1 MATNKLLS
9 FMKLIGMTFI
19 MTIITLPANAQFLRT
34 SYFMEGTHYRQQL
47 NPALTPTKGFINLPV
62 IGAVNATVGSTSL
75 GYQDI
80 IDIIDDGGDFYT
92 KPDFMNRLKDNNTLN
107 VNFSTEILSAGWYK
121 GKNFWSFNIGLRTDI
136 GANLTKSMF
145 TFLNQME
152 TIEDNWRNSN
162 YDISGQQLNI
172 NAYTEIGLG
181 LSRQINSRLTVGARV
196 KALLG
201 IGNMELKLNRIAMS
215 ANLPTDQQINE
226 WSNDSYWSGSLGE
239 IETKAKD
246 LKAKFDNYHANLT
259 VGAELKSSFK
269 GLELKEEEGKDYVT
283 DFDFDSG
290 NLGIAGYGFG
300 IDLGA
305 SYKILDN
312 LTVSASI
319 LDLGFISWSKSS
331 TKIASANPDPINIK
345 GSTYADMINIT
356 DPQNS
361 VKGALNQLQNDTENY
376 MDLVTQ
382 GDVLNYDMLQLE
394 VGEAKESR
402 KSRLASTL
410 VLGAEYGFFNNKLAV
425 GVLSTT
431 RFVQPDALTELTL
444 SANYRPKS
452 WFNVALSYS
461 AIQSAGKSFGLGLK
475 LGPIFLGT
483 DYMFLG
489 KNSNSVNGFIG
500 VSIPLNKRKAAV
512 KRQLFYYSFSNSPIK
527 KLVSAFNNL
536 TFLILPHS
544 SASDRT

>member
-1 MATNKLLS
+1 MATNKLLWS
-9 FMKLIGMTFI
+9 SKLIGVFFI
-19 MTIITLPANAQFLRT
+19 MLVCTLSANAQFLRT

-47 NPALTPTKGFINLPV
+47 NPALTPTKGYFNLPV

-80 IDIIDDGGDFYT
+80 IDIIDDGDDFYT
-92 KPDFMNRLKDNNTLN
+92 KPDFMNRLKDNNKLN

-136 GANLTKSMF
+136 GANLTKNMF
-145 TFLNQME
+145 TFLNEME
-152 TIEDNWRNSN
+152 TVEENWRNSN

-201 IGNMELKLNRIAMS
+201 IGNMELKLNRVAMS
-215 ANLPTDQQINE
+215 ANLPSDQQINQ
-226 WSNDSYWSGSLGE
+226 WSSESYWNSMTPSQAAQAAQEL
-239 IETKAKD
+239 KD
-246 LKAKFDNYHANLT
+246 KFNNYHANLT
-259 VGAELKSSFK
+259 VGADLKSSFK
-269 GLELKEEEGKDYVT
+269 GLELQEEEGKDYVT

-290 NLGIAGYGFG
+290 KLGIAGYGFG

-312 LTVSASI
+312 LTVSASV

-331 TKIASANPDPINIK
+331 TKIASANPDPIDIK
-345 GSTYADMINIT
+345 GSTYANMV
-356 DPQNS
+356 DPNNPNT
-361 VKGALNQLQNDTENY
+361 VMNAVNQLQNDAQGY
-376 MDLVTQ
+376 MDRVTN
-382 GDVLNYDMLQLE
+382 GDVLDYDMLQLE
-394 VGEAKESR
+394 VSDAKESR
-402 KSRLASTL
+402 KSRLASIL

-431 RFVQPDALTELTL
+431 RFVQPDALTELTF

-475 LGPIFLGT
+475 LGPLFVGT

-489 KNSNSVNGFIG
+489 KNSNSVNGFVG
-500 VSIPLNKRKAAV
+500 VSIPLGGRKAS
-512 KRQLFYYSFSNSPIK
+512 KEG
-527 KLVSAFNNL
+527 
-536 TFLILPHS
+536 
-544 SASDRT
+544 

>member
-1 MATNKLLS
+1 K
-9 FMKLIGMTFI
+9 
-19 MTIITLPANAQFLRT
+19 II
-34 SYFMEGTHYRQQL
+34 
-47 NPALTPTKGFINLPV
+47 IN
-62 IGAVNATVGSTSL
+62 
-75 GYQDI
+75 
-80 IDIIDDGGDFYT
+80 
-92 KPDFMNRLKDNNTLN
+92 LN

-136 GANLTKSMF
+136 GANLTKNMF
-145 TFLNQME
+145 TFLNEME
-152 TIEDNWRNSN
+152 TVEENWRNSN

-201 IGNMELKLNRIAMS
+201 IGNMELKLNRVAMS
-215 ANLPTDQQINE
+215 ANLPSDQQINQ
-226 WSNDSYWSGSLGE
+226 WSSESYWNSMTPSQAAQAAQEL
-239 IETKAKD
+239 KD
-246 LKAKFDNYHANLT
+246 KFNNYHANLT

-269 GLELKEEEGKDYVT
+269 GLELQEEEGKDYVT

-290 NLGIAGYGFG
+290 KLGIAGYGFG

-312 LTVSASI
+312 LTVSASV

-331 TKIASANPDPINIK
+331 TKIASANPDPIDIK
-345 GSTYADMINIT
+345 GSTYANMV
-356 DPQNS
+356 DPNNPNT
-361 VKGALNQLQNDTENY
+361 VMNAVNQLQNDAQGY
-376 MDLVTQ
+376 MDRVTN
-382 GDVLNYDMLQLE
+382 GDVLDYDMLQLE
-394 VGEAKESR
+394 VSDAKESR

-431 RFVQPDALTELTL
+431 RFVQPDALTELTF

-475 LGPIFLGT
+475 LGPLFVGT

-489 KNSNSVNGFIG
+489 KNSNSVNGFVG
-500 VSIPLNKRKAAV
+500 VSIPLGGRKAS
-512 KRQLFYYSFSNSPIK
+512 KEG
-527 KLVSAFNNL
+527 
-536 TFLILPHS
+536 
-544 SASDRT
+544 

>member
-1 MATNKLLS
+1 MATNKLLWS
-9 FMKLIGMTFI
+9 SKLIGVFFI
-19 MTIITLPANAQFLRT
+19 MLVCTLSANAQFLRT

-47 NPALTPTKGFINLPV
+47 NPALTPTKGYFNLPV

-80 IDIIDDGGDFYT
+80 IDIIDDGDDFYT
-92 KPDFMNRLKDNNTLN
+92 KPDFMNRLKDNNKLN

-136 GANLTKSMF
+136 GANLTKNMF
-145 TFLNQME
+145 TFLNEME
-152 TIEDNWRNSN
+152 TVEENWRNSN

-201 IGNMELKLNRIAMS
+201 IGNMELKLNRVAMS
-215 ANLPTDQQINE
+215 ANLPSDQQINQ
-226 WSNDSYWSGSLGE
+226 WSSESYWNSMTPSQAAQAAQE
-239 IETKAKD
+239 
-246 LKAKFDNYHANLT
+246 FNNYHANLT

-269 GLELKEEEGKDYVT
+269 GLELQEEEGKDYVT

-290 NLGIAGYGFG
+290 KLGIAGYGFG

-312 LTVSASI
+312 LTVSASV

-331 TKIASANPDPINIK
+331 TKIASANPDPIDIK
-345 GSTYADMINIT
+345 GSTYANMV
-356 DPQNS
+356 DPNNPNT
-361 VKGALNQLQNDTENY
+361 VMNAVNQLQNDAQGY
-376 MDLVTQ
+376 MDRVTN
-382 GDVLNYDMLQLE
+382 GDVLDYDMLQLE
-394 VGEAKESR
+394 VSDAKESR
-402 KSRLASTL
+402 KSRLASIL

-431 RFVQPDALTELTL
+431 RFVQPDALTELTF

-475 LGPIFLGT
+475 LGPLFVGT

-489 KNSNSVNGFIG
+489 KNSNSVNGFVG
-500 VSIPLNKRKAAV
+500 VSIPLGGRKAS
-512 KRQLFYYSFSNSPIK
+512 KEG
-527 KLVSAFNNL
+527 
-536 TFLILPHS
+536 
-544 SASDRT
+544 

>member
-1 MATNKLLS
+1 MATNKLLWS
-9 FMKLIGMTFI
+9 SKLIGVFFI
-19 MTIITLPANAQFLRT
+19 MLVCTLSANAQFLRT

-47 NPALTPTKGFINLPV
+47 NPALTPTKGYFNLPV

-80 IDIIDDGGDFYT
+80 IDIIDDGDDFYT
-92 KPDFMNRLKDNNTLN
+92 KPDFMNRLKDNNKLN

-136 GANLTKSMF
+136 GANLTKNMF
-145 TFLNQME
+145 TFLNEME
-152 TIEDNWRNSN
+152 TVEENWRNSN

-201 IGNMELKLNRIAMS
+201 IGNMELKLNRVAMS
-215 ANLPTDQQINE
+215 ANLPSDQQINQ
-226 WSNDSYWSGSLGE
+226 WSSESYWNSMTPSQAAQAAQEL
-239 IETKAKD
+239 KD
-246 LKAKFDNYHANLT
+246 KFNNYHANLT

-269 GLELKEEEGKDYVT
+269 GLELQEEEGKDYGT

-290 NLGIAGYGFG
+290 KLGIAGYGFG

-312 LTVSASI
+312 LTVSASV

-331 TKIASANPDPINIK
+331 TKIASANPDPIDIK
-345 GSTYADMINIT
+345 GSTYANMV
-356 DPQNS
+356 DPNNPNT
-361 VKGALNQLQNDTENY
+361 VMNAVNQLQNDAQGY
-376 MDLVTQ
+376 MDRVTN
-382 GDVLNYDMLQLE
+382 GDVLDYDMLQLE
-394 VGEAKESR
+394 VSDAKESR

-431 RFVQPDALTELTL
+431 RFVQPDALTELTF

-461 AIQSAGKSFGLGLK
+461 AIQSASKSFGLGLK
-475 LGPIFLGT
+475 LGPLFVGT

-489 KNSNSVNGFIG
+489 KNSNSVNGFVG
-500 VSIPLNKRKAAV
+500 VSIPLGGRKAS
-512 KRQLFYYSFSNSPIK
+512 KEG
-527 KLVSAFNNL
+527 
-536 TFLILPHS
+536 
-544 SASDRT
+544 

>member
-1 MATNKLLS
+1 MATNKLLWS
-9 FMKLIGMTFI
+9 SKLIGVFFI
-19 MTIITLPANAQFLRT
+19 MLVCTLSANAQFLRT

-47 NPALTPTKGFINLPV
+47 NPALTPTKGYFNLPV

-80 IDIIDDGGDFYT
+80 IDIIDDGDDFYT
-92 KPDFMNRLKDNNTLN
+92 KPDFMNRLKDNNKLN

-136 GANLTKSMF
+136 GANLTKNMF
-145 TFLNQME
+145 TFLNEME
-152 TIEDNWRNSN
+152 TVEENWRNSN

-201 IGNMELKLNRIAMS
+201 IGNMELKLNRVAMS
-215 ANLPTDQQINE
+215 ANLPSDQQINQ
-226 WSNDSYWSGSLGE
+226 WSSESYWNSMTPSQAAQAAQEL
-239 IETKAKD
+239 KD
-246 LKAKFDNYHANLT
+246 KFNNYHANLT

-269 GLELKEEEGKDYVT
+269 GLELQEEEGKDYVT

-290 NLGIAGYGFG
+290 KLGIAGYGFG

-312 LTVSASI
+312 LTVSASV

-331 TKIASANPDPINIK
+331 TKIASANPDPIDIK
-345 GSTYADMINIT
+345 GSTYANMV
-356 DPQNS
+356 DPNNPNT
-361 VKGALNQLQNDTENY
+361 VMNAVNQLQNDAQGY
-376 MDLVTQ
+376 MDRVTN
-382 GDVLNYDMLQLE
+382 GDVLDYDMLQLE
-394 VGEAKESR
+394 VSDAKESR
-402 KSRLASTL
+402 KSRLASL

-431 RFVQPDALTELTL
+431 RFVQPDALTELTF

-475 LGPIFLGT
+475 LGPLFVGT

-489 KNSNSVNGFIG
+489 KNSNSVNGFVG
-500 VSIPLNKRKAAV
+500 VSIPLGGRKAS
-512 KRQLFYYSFSNSPIK
+512 KEG
-527 KLVSAFNNL
+527 
-536 TFLILPHS
+536 
-544 SASDRT
+544 

>member
-1 MATNKLLS
+1 MATNKLLWS
-9 FMKLIGMTFI
+9 SKLIGVFFI
-19 MTIITLPANAQFLRT
+19 MLVCTLSANAQFLRT

-47 NPALTPTKGFINLPV
+47 NPALTPTKGYFNLPV

-80 IDIIDDGGDFYT
+80 IDIIDDGDDFYT
-92 KPDFMNRLKDNNTLN
+92 KPDFMNRLKDNNKLN

-136 GANLTKSMF
+136 GANLTKNMF
-145 TFLNQME
+145 TFLNEME
-152 TIEDNWRNSN
+152 TVEENWRNSN

-201 IGNMELKLNRIAMS
+201 MVTMELKLNRVAMS
-215 ANLPTDQQINE
+215 ANLPSDQQINQ
-226 WSNDSYWSGSLGE
+226 WSSESYWNSMTPSQAAQAAQEL
-239 IETKAKD
+239 KD
-246 LKAKFDNYHANLT
+246 KFNNYHANLT

-269 GLELKEEEGKDYVT
+269 GLELQEEEGKDYVT

-290 NLGIAGYGFG
+290 KLGIAGYGFG

-312 LTVSASI
+312 LTVSASV

-331 TKIASANPDPINIK
+331 TKIASANPDPIDIK
-345 GSTYADMINIT
+345 GSTYANMV
-356 DPQNS
+356 DPNNPNT
-361 VKGALNQLQNDTENY
+361 VMNAVNQLQNDAQGY
-376 MDLVTQ
+376 MDRVTN
-382 GDVLNYDMLQLE
+382 GDVLDYDMLQLE
-394 VGEAKESR
+394 VSDAKESR

-431 RFVQPDALTELTL
+431 RFVQPDALTELTF

-475 LGPIFLGT
+475 LGPLFVGT

-489 KNSNSVNGFIG
+489 KNSNSVNGFVG
-500 VSIPLNKRKAAV
+500 VSIPLGGRKAS
-512 KRQLFYYSFSNSPIK
+512 KEG
-527 KLVSAFNNL
+527 
-536 TFLILPHS
+536 
-544 SASDRT
+544 

>member
-9 FMKLIGMTFI
+9 STKLIGVFFI
-19 MTIITLPANAQFLRT
+19 MLVCALPANAQFLRT

-47 NPALTPTKGFINLPV
+47 NPALTPTKGYFNLPV

-80 IDIIDDGGDFYT
+80 IDIIDDGDDFYT
-92 KPDFMNRLKDNNTLN
+92 KPDFMNRLKDNNKLN

-145 TFLNQME
+145 TFLNEME
-152 TIEDNWRNSN
+152 TVEENWRNSN

-201 IGNMELKLNRIAMS
+201 IGNMELKLNRVAMS
-215 ANLPTDQQINE
+215 ANLPSDQQINQ
-226 WSNDSYWSGSLGE
+226 WSSESYWNSMTPSQAAQAAQEL
-239 IETKAKD
+239 KD
-246 LKAKFDNYHANLT
+246 KFNNYHANLT

-269 GLELKEEEGKDYVT
+269 GLELQEEEGKDYVT

-290 NLGIAGYGFG
+290 KLGIAGYGFG

-312 LTVSASI
+312 LTVSASV

-331 TKIASANPDPINIK
+331 TKIASANPDPIDIK
-345 GSTYADMINIT
+345 GSTYANMV
-356 DPQNS
+356 DPNNPNT
-361 VKGALNQLQNDTENY
+361 VMNAVNQLQNDAQGY
-376 MDLVTQ
+376 MDRVTN
-382 GDVLNYDMLQLE
+382 GDVLDYDMLQLE
-394 VGEAKESR
+394 VSDAKESR

-431 RFVQPDALTELTL
+431 RFVQPDALTELTF

-475 LGPIFLGT
+475 LGPLFVGT

-489 KNSNSVNGFIG
+489 KNSNSVNGFVG
-500 VSIPLNKRKAAV
+500 VSIPLGGRKAS
-512 KRQLFYYSFSNSPIK
+512 KEG
-527 KLVSAFNNL
+527 
-536 TFLILPHS
+536 
-544 SASDRT
+544 

>member
-1 MATNKLLS
+1 MATNKLLWS
-9 FMKLIGMTFI
+9 SKLIGVFFI
-19 MTIITLPANAQFLRT
+19 MLVCTLSANAQFLRT
-34 SYFMEGTHYRQQL
+34 SYFLEGTHYRQQL
-47 NPALTPTKGFINLPV
+47 NPALTPTKGYFNLPV

-80 IDIIDDGGDFYT
+80 IDIIDDGDDFYT
-92 KPDFMNRLKDNNTLN
+92 KPDFMNRLKDNNKLN

-136 GANLTKSMF
+136 GANLTKNMF
-145 TFLNQME
+145 TFLNEME
-152 TIEDNWRNSN
+152 TVEENWRNSN

-201 IGNMELKLNRIAMS
+201 IGNMELKLNRVAMS
-215 ANLPTDQQINE
+215 ANLPSDQQINQ
-226 WSNDSYWSGSLGE
+226 WSSESYWNSMTPSQAAQAAQEL
-239 IETKAKD
+239 KD
-246 LKAKFDNYHANLT
+246 KFNNYHANLT

-269 GLELKEEEGKDYVT
+269 GLELQEEEGKDYVT

-290 NLGIAGYGFG
+290 KLGIAGYGFG

-312 LTVSASI
+312 LTVSASV

-331 TKIASANPDPINIK
+331 TKIASANPDPIDIK
-345 GSTYADMINIT
+345 GSTYANMV
-356 DPQNS
+356 DPNNPNT
-361 VKGALNQLQNDTENY
+361 VMNAVNQLQNDAQGY
-376 MDLVTQ
+376 MDRVTN
-382 GDVLNYDMLQLE
+382 GDVLDYDMLQLE
-394 VGEAKESR
+394 VSDAKESR
-402 KSRLASTL
+402 KSRLASIL

-431 RFVQPDALTELTL
+431 RFVQPDALTELTF

-475 LGPIFLGT
+475 LGPLFVGT

-489 KNSNSVNGFIG
+489 KNSNSVNGFVG
-500 VSIPLNKRKAAV
+500 VSIPLGGRKAS
-512 KRQLFYYSFSNSPIK
+512 KEG
-527 KLVSAFNNL
+527 
-536 TFLILPHS
+536 
-544 SASDRT
+544 

>member
-1 MATNKLLS
+1 MATNKLLWS
-9 FMKLIGMTFI
+9 SKLIGVFFI
-19 MTIITLPANAQFLRT
+19 MLVCTLSANAQFLRT

-47 NPALTPTKGFINLPV
+47 NPALTPTKGYFNLPV

-80 IDIIDDGGDFYT
+80 IDIIDDGDDFYT
-92 KPDFMNRLKDNNTLN
+92 KPDFMNRLKDNNKLN

-136 GANLTKSMF
+136 GANLTKNMF
-145 TFLNQME
+145 TFLNEME
-152 TIEDNWRNSN
+152 TVEENWRNSN

-201 IGNMELKLNRIAMS
+201 IGNMELKLNRVAMS
-215 ANLPTDQQINE
+215 ANLPSDQQINQ
-226 WSNDSYWSGSLGE
+226 WSSESYWNSMTPSQAAQAAQEL
-239 IETKAKD
+239 KD
-246 LKAKFDNYHANLT
+246 KFNNYHANLT
-259 VGAELKSSFK
+259 VGAELKSSFE
-269 GLELKEEEGKDYVT
+269 GLELQEEEGKDYVT

-290 NLGIAGYGFG
+290 KLGIAGYGFG

-312 LTVSASI
+312 LTVSASV

-331 TKIASANPDPINIK
+331 TKIASANPDPIDIK
-345 GSTYADMINIT
+345 GSTYANMV
-356 DPQNS
+356 DPNNPNT
-361 VKGALNQLQNDTENY
+361 VMNAVNQLQNDAQGY
-376 MDLVTQ
+376 MDRVTN
-382 GDVLNYDMLQLE
+382 GDVLDYDMLQLE
-394 VGEAKESR
+394 VSDAKESR

-431 RFVQPDALTELTL
+431 RFVQPDALTELTF

-475 LGPIFLGT
+475 LGPLFVGT

-489 KNSNSVNGFIG
+489 KNSNSVNGFVG
-500 VSIPLNKRKAAV
+500 VSIPLGGRKAS
-512 KRQLFYYSFSNSPIK
+512 KEG
-527 KLVSAFNNL
+527 
-536 TFLILPHS
+536 
-544 SASDRT
+544 

>member
-1 MATNKLLS
+1 MATNKLLWS
-9 FMKLIGMTFI
+9 SKLIGVFFI
-19 MTIITLPANAQFLRT
+19 MLVCTLSANAQFLRT

-47 NPALTPTKGFINLPV
+47 NPALTPTKGYFNLPV

-80 IDIIDDGGDFYT
+80 IDIIDDGDDFYT
-92 KPDFMNRLKDNNTLN
+92 KPDFMNRLKDNNKLN

-136 GANLTKSMF
+136 GANLTKNMF
-145 TFLNQME
+145 TFLNEME
-152 TIEDNWRNSN
+152 TVEENWRNSN

-201 IGNMELKLNRIAMS
+201 IGNMELKLNRVAMS
-215 ANLPTDQQINE
+215 ANLPSDQQINQ
-226 WSNDSYWSGSLGE
+226 WSSESYWNSMTPSQAAQAAQEL
-239 IETKAKD
+239 KD
-246 LKAKFDNYHANLT
+246 KFNNYHANLT

-269 GLELKEEEGKDYVT
+269 GLELQEEEGKDYVT

-290 NLGIAGYGFG
+290 KVGIAGYGFG

-312 LTVSASI
+312 LTVSASV

-331 TKIASANPDPINIK
+331 TKIASANPDPIDIK
-345 GSTYADMINIT
+345 GSTYANMV
-356 DPQNS
+356 DPNNPNT
-361 VKGALNQLQNDTENY
+361 VMNAVNQLQNDAQGY
-376 MDLVTQ
+376 MDRVTN
-382 GDVLNYDMLQLE
+382 GDVLDYDMLQLE
-394 VGEAKESR
+394 VGDAKESR

-431 RFVQPDALTELTL
+431 RFVQPDALTELTF

-475 LGPIFLGT
+475 LGPVFVGT

-489 KNSNSVNGFIG
+489 KNSNSVNGFVG
-500 VSIPLNKRKAAV
+500 VSIPLGGRKAN
-512 KRQLFYYSFSNSPIK
+512 KEG
-527 KLVSAFNNL
+527 
-536 TFLILPHS
+536 
-544 SASDRT
+544 

>member
-1 MATNKLLS
+1 MATNKLLWS
-9 FMKLIGMTFI
+9 SKLIGVFFI
-19 MTIITLPANAQFLRT
+19 MLVCTLSANAQFLRT

-47 NPALTPTKGFINLPV
+47 NPALTPTKGYFNLPV

-80 IDIIDDGGDFYT
+80 IDIIDDGDDFYT
-92 KPDFMNRLKDNNTLN
+92 KPDFMNRLKDNNKLN

-136 GANLTKSMF
+136 GANLTKNMF
-145 TFLNQME
+145 TFLNEME
-152 TIEDNWRNSN
+152 TVEENWRNSN

-201 IGNMELKLNRIAMS
+201 IGNMELKLNRVAMS
-215 ANLPTDQQINE
+215 ANLPSDQQINQ
-226 WSNDSYWSGSLGE
+226 WSSESYWNSMTPSQAAQAAQEL
-239 IETKAKD
+239 KD
-246 LKAKFDNYHANLT
+246 KFNNYHANLT

-269 GLELKEEEGKDYVT
+269 GLELQEEEGKDYVT

-290 NLGIAGYGFG
+290 KLGIAGYGFG

-312 LTVSASI
+312 LTVSASV

-331 TKIASANPDPINIK
+331 TKIASANPDPIDIK
-345 GSTYADMINIT
+345 GSTYANMV
-356 DPQNS
+356 DPNNPNT
-361 VKGALNQLQNDTENY
+361 VMNAVNQLQNDAQGY
-376 MDLVTQ
+376 MDRVTN
-382 GDVLNYDMLQLE
+382 GDVLDYDMLQLE
-394 VGEAKESR
+394 VSDAKESR

-431 RFVQPDALTELTL
+431 RFVQPDALTELTF

-475 LGPIFLGT
+475 LGPLFVGT

-489 KNSNSVNGFIG
+489 KNSNSVNGFVG
-500 VSIPLNKRKAAV
+500 VSIPLVGRKAS
-512 KRQLFYYSFSNSPIK
+512 KEG
-527 KLVSAFNNL
+527 
-536 TFLILPHS
+536 
-544 SASDRT
+544 

>member
-1 MATNKLLS
+1 MATNKLLWS
-9 FMKLIGMTFI
+9 SKLIGVFFI
-19 MTIITLPANAQFLRT
+19 MLVCTLSANAQFLRT

-47 NPALTPTKGFINLPV
+47 NPALTPTKGYFNLPV

-80 IDIIDDGGDFYT
+80 IDIIDDGDDFYT
-92 KPDFMNRLKDNNTLN
+92 KPDFMNRLKDNNKLN

-136 GANLTKSMF
+136 GANLTKNMF
-145 TFLNQME
+145 TFLNEME
-152 TIEDNWRNSN
+152 TVEENWRNSN

-201 IGNMELKLNRIAMS
+201 IGNMELKLNRVAMS
-215 ANLPTDQQINE
+215 ANLPSDQQINQ
-226 WSNDSYWSGSLGE
+226 WSSESYWNSMTPSQAAQAAQEL
-239 IETKAKD
+239 KD
-246 LKAKFDNYHANLT
+246 KFNNYHANLT

-269 GLELKEEEGKDYVT
+269 GLELQEEEGKDYVT

-290 NLGIAGYGFG
+290 KLGIAGYGFG

-312 LTVSASI
+312 LTVSASV

-331 TKIASANPDPINIK
+331 TKIASANPDPIDIK
-345 GSTYADMINIT
+345 GSTYANMV
-356 DPQNS
+356 DPNNPNT
-361 VKGALNQLQNDTENY
+361 VMNAVNQLQNDAQGY
-376 MDLVTQ
+376 MDRVTN
-382 GDVLNYDMLQLE
+382 GDVLDYDMLQLE
-394 VGEAKESR
+394 VSDAKESR

-431 RFVQPDALTELTL
+431 RFVQPDALTELTF

-475 LGPIFLGT
+475 LGPLFVGT

-489 KNSNSVNGFIG
+489 KNS
-500 VSIPLNKRKAAV
+500 
-512 KRQLFYYSFSNSPIK
+512 
-527 KLVSAFNNL
+527 
-536 TFLILPHS
+536 
-544 SASDRT
+544 

>member
-1 MATNKLLS
+1 MATNKLLWS
-9 FMKLIGMTFI
+9 SKLIGVFFI
-19 MTIITLPANAQFLRT
+19 MLVCTLSANAQFLRT

-47 NPALTPTKGFINLPV
+47 NPALTPTKGYFNLPV

-80 IDIIDDGGDFYT
+80 IDIIDDGDDFYT
-92 KPDFMNRLKDNNTLN
+92 KPDFMNRLKDNNKLN

-136 GANLTKSMF
+136 GANLTKNMF
-145 TFLNQME
+145 TFLNEME
-152 TIEDNWRNSN
+152 TVEENWRNSN

-196 KALLG
+196 KAILG
-201 IGNMELKLNRIAMS
+201 IGNMELKLNRVAMS
-215 ANLPTDQQINE
+215 ANLPSDQQINQ
-226 WSNDSYWSGSLGE
+226 WSSESYWNSMTPSQAAQAAQEL
-239 IETKAKD
+239 KD
-246 LKAKFDNYHANLT
+246 KFNNYHANLT

-269 GLELKEEEGKDYVT
+269 GLELQEEEGKDYVT

-290 NLGIAGYGFG
+290 KLGIAGYGFG

-312 LTVSASI
+312 LTVSASV

-331 TKIASANPDPINIK
+331 TKIASANPDPIDIK
-345 GSTYADMINIT
+345 GSTYANMV
-356 DPQNS
+356 DPNNPNT
-361 VKGALNQLQNDTENY
+361 VMNAVNQLQNDAQGY
-376 MDLVTQ
+376 MDRVTN
-382 GDVLNYDMLQLE
+382 GDVLDYDMLQLE
-394 VGEAKESR
+394 VSDAKESR
-402 KSRLASTL
+402 KSRLASIL

-431 RFVQPDALTELTL
+431 RFVQPDALTELTF

-475 LGPIFLGT
+475 LGPLFVGT

-489 KNSNSVNGFIG
+489 KNSNSVNGFVG
-500 VSIPLNKRKAAV
+500 VSIPLGGRKAS
-512 KRQLFYYSFSNSPIK
+512 KEG
-527 KLVSAFNNL
+527 
-536 TFLILPHS
+536 
-544 SASDRT
+544 

>member
-1 MATNKLLS
+1 MATNKLLWS
-9 FMKLIGMTFI
+9 SKLIGVFFI
-19 MTIITLPANAQFLRT
+19 MLVCTLSANAQFLRT

-47 NPALTPTKGFINLPV
+47 NPALTPAKGYFNLPV

-80 IDIIDDGGDFYT
+80 IDIIDDGDDFYT
-92 KPDFMNRLKDNNTLN
+92 KPDFMNRLKDNNKLN

-136 GANLTKSMF
+136 GANLTKNMF
-145 TFLNQME
+145 TFLNEME
-152 TIEDNWRNSN
+152 TVEENWRNSN

-201 IGNMELKLNRIAMS
+201 IGNMELKLNRVAMS
-215 ANLPTDQQINE
+215 ANLPSDQQINQ
-226 WSNDSYWSGSLGE
+226 WSSESYWNSMSPSQAAQAAQEL
-239 IETKAKD
+239 KD
-246 LKAKFDNYHANLT
+246 KFNNYHANLT

-269 GLELKEEEGKDYVT
+269 GLELQEEEGKDYVT

-290 NLGIAGYGFG
+290 KLGIAGYGFG

-312 LTVSASI
+312 LTVSASV

-331 TKIASANPDPINIK
+331 TKIASANPDPIDIK
-345 GSTYADMINIT
+345 GSTYANMV
-356 DPQNS
+356 DPNNPNT
-361 VKGALNQLQNDTENY
+361 VMNAVNQLQNDAQGY
-376 MDLVTQ
+376 MDRVTN
-382 GDVLNYDMLQLE
+382 GDVLDYDMLQLE
-394 VGEAKESR
+394 VSDAKESR

-431 RFVQPDALTELTL
+431 RFVQPDALTELTF

-475 LGPIFLGT
+475 LGPLFVGT

-489 KNSNSVNGFIG
+489 KNSNSVNGFVG
-500 VSIPLNKRKAAV
+500 VSIPLGGRKAS
-512 KRQLFYYSFSNSPIK
+512 KEG
-527 KLVSAFNNL
+527 
-536 TFLILPHS
+536 
-544 SASDRT
+544 

>member
-1 MATNKLLS
+1 MATNKLLWS
-9 FMKLIGMTFI
+9 SKLIGVFFI
-19 MTIITLPANAQFLRT
+19 MLVCTLSANAQFLRT
-34 SYFMEGTHYRQQL
+34 SYFMEGTHYRQQM
-47 NPALTPTKGFINLPV
+47 NTALTPTKGYFNLPV

-80 IDIIDDGGDFYT
+80 IDIIDDGDDFYT
-92 KPDFMNRLKDNNTLN
+92 KPDFMNRLKDNNKLN

-136 GANLTKSMF
+136 GANLTKNMF
-145 TFLNQME
+145 TFLNEME
-152 TIEDNWRNSN
+152 TVEENWRNSN

-201 IGNMELKLNRIAMS
+201 IGNMELKLNRVAMS
-215 ANLPTDQQINE
+215 ANLPSDQQINQ
-226 WSNDSYWSGSLGE
+226 WSSESYWNSMTPSQAAQAAQEL
-239 IETKAKD
+239 KD
-246 LKAKFDNYHANLT
+246 KFNNYHANLT

-269 GLELKEEEGKDYVT
+269 GLELQEEEGKDYVT

-290 NLGIAGYGFG
+290 KLGIAGYGFG

-312 LTVSASI
+312 LTVSASV

-331 TKIASANPDPINIK
+331 TKIASANPDPIDIK
-345 GSTYADMINIT
+345 GSTYANMV
-356 DPQNS
+356 DPNNPNT
-361 VKGALNQLQNDTENY
+361 VMNAVNQLQNDAQGY
-376 MDLVTQ
+376 MDRVTN
-382 GDVLNYDMLQLE
+382 GDVLDYDMLQLE
-394 VGEAKESR
+394 VSDAKESR

-431 RFVQPDALTELTL
+431 RFVQPDALTELTF

-475 LGPIFLGT
+475 LGPLFVGT

-489 KNSNSVNGFIG
+489 KNSNSVNGFVG
-500 VSIPLNKRKAAV
+500 VSIPLGGRKAS
-512 KRQLFYYSFSNSPIK
+512 KEG
-527 KLVSAFNNL
+527 
-536 TFLILPHS
+536 
-544 SASDRT
+544 

>member
-1 MATNKLLS
+1 MATNKLLWS
-9 FMKLIGMTFI
+9 SKLIGVFFI
-19 MTIITLPANAQFLRT
+19 MLVCTLSANAQFLRT

-47 NPALTPTKGFINLPV
+47 NPALTPTKGYFNLPV

-80 IDIIDDGGDFYT
+80 IDIIDDGDDFYT
-92 KPDFMNRLKDNNTLN
+92 KPDFMNRLKDNNKLN

-136 GANLTKSMF
+136 GANLTKNMF
-145 TFLNQME
+145 TFLNEME
-152 TIEDNWRNSN
+152 TVEENWRNSN

-201 IGNMELKLNRIAMS
+201 IGNMELKLNRVAMS
-215 ANLPTDQQINE
+215 ANLPSDQQINQ
-226 WSNDSYWSGSLGE
+226 WSSESYWNSMTPSQAAQAAQEL
-239 IETKAKD
+239 KD
-246 LKAKFDNYHANLT
+246 KFNNYHANLT

-269 GLELKEEEGKDYVT
+269 GLELQEEEGKDYVT

-290 NLGIAGYGFG
+290 KLGIAGYGFG

-305 SYKILDN
+305 SYKILDK
-312 LTVSASI
+312 LTVSASV

-331 TKIASANPDPINIK
+331 TKIASANPDPIDIK
-345 GSTYADMINIT
+345 GSTYANMV
-356 DPQNS
+356 DPNNPNT
-361 VKGALNQLQNDTENY
+361 VMNAVNQLQNDAQGY
-376 MDLVTQ
+376 MDRVTN
-382 GDVLNYDMLQLE
+382 GDVLDYDMLQLE
-394 VGEAKESR
+394 VSDAKESR

-431 RFVQPDALTELTL
+431 RFVQPDALTELTF

-452 WFNVALSYS
+452 WFNVALCYLS
-461 AIQSAGKSFGLGLK
+461 IESAGKSFGLGLK
-475 LGPIFLGT
+475 LGPLFVGT

-489 KNSNSVNGFIG
+489 KNSNSVNGFVG
-500 VSIPLNKRKAAV
+500 VSIPLGGRKAS
-512 KRQLFYYSFSNSPIK
+512 KEG
-527 KLVSAFNNL
+527 
-536 TFLILPHS
+536 
-544 SASDRT
+544 

>member
-1 MATNKLLS
+1 MATNKLLWS
-9 FMKLIGMTFI
+9 SKLIGVFFI
-19 MTIITLPANAQFLRT
+19 MLVCTLSANAQFLRT

-47 NPALTPTKGFINLPV
+47 NPALTPTKGYFNLPV

-80 IDIIDDGGDFYT
+80 IDIIDDGDDFYT
-92 KPDFMNRLKDNNTLN
+92 KPDFMNRLKDNNKLN

-136 GANLTKSMF
+136 GANLTKNMF
-145 TFLNQME
+145 TFLNEME
-152 TIEDNWRNSN
+152 TVEENWRNSN

-201 IGNMELKLNRIAMS
+201 IGNMELKLNRVAMS
-215 ANLPTDQQINE
+215 ANLPSDQQINQ
-226 WSNDSYWSGSLGE
+226 WSSESYWNSMTPSQAAQAAQEL
-239 IETKAKD
+239 KD
-246 LKAKFDNYHANLT
+246 KFNNYHANLT

-269 GLELKEEEGKDYVT
+269 GLELQEEEGKDYVT

-290 NLGIAGYGFG
+290 KLGIAGYGFG

-312 LTVSASI
+312 LTVSASV

-331 TKIASANPDPINIK
+331 TKIASANPDPIDIK
-345 GSTYADMINIT
+345 GSTYANMV
-356 DPQNS
+356 DPNNPNT
-361 VKGALNQLQNDTENY
+361 VMNAVNQLQNDAQGY
-376 MDLVTQ
+376 MDRVTN
-382 GDVLNYDMLQLE
+382 GDVLDYDMLQLE
-394 VGEAKESR
+394 VSDAKESR

-431 RFVQPDALTELTL
+431 RFVQPDALTELTF

-475 LGPIFLGT
+475 LGPLFVGT
-483 DYMFLG
+483 DYMFLEE
-489 KNSNSVNGFIG
+489 
-500 VSIPLNKRKAAV
+500 L
-512 KRQLFYYSFSNSPIK
+512 
-527 KLVSAFNNL
+527 
-536 TFLILPHS
+536 
-544 SASDRT
+544 

>member
-1 MATNKLLS
+1 MATNKLLWS
-9 FMKLIGMTFI
+9 SKLIGVFFI
-19 MTIITLPANAQFLRT
+19 MLVCTLSANAQFLRT

-47 NPALTPTKGFINLPV
+47 NPALTPTKGYFNLLV

-80 IDIIDDGGDFYT
+80 IDIIDDGDDFYT
-92 KPDFMNRLKDNNTLN
+92 KPDFMNRLKDNNKLN

-136 GANLTKSMF
+136 GANLTKNMF
-145 TFLNQME
+145 TFLNEME
-152 TIEDNWRNSN
+152 TVEENWRNSN

-201 IGNMELKLNRIAMS
+201 IGNMELKLNRVAMS
-215 ANLPTDQQINE
+215 ANLPSDQQINQ
-226 WSNDSYWSGSLGE
+226 WSSESYWNSMTPSQAAQAAQEL
-239 IETKAKD
+239 KD
-246 LKAKFDNYHANLT
+246 KFNNYHANLT

-269 GLELKEEEGKDYVT
+269 GLELQEEEGKDYVT

-290 NLGIAGYGFG
+290 KLGIAGYGFG

-312 LTVSASI
+312 LTVSASV

-331 TKIASANPDPINIK
+331 TKIASANPDPIDIK
-345 GSTYADMINIT
+345 GSTYANMV
-356 DPQNS
+356 DPNNPNT
-361 VKGALNQLQNDTENY
+361 VMNAVNQLQNDAQGY
-376 MDLVTQ
+376 MDRVTN
-382 GDVLNYDMLQLE
+382 GDVLDYDMLQLE
-394 VGEAKESR
+394 VSDAKESR
-402 KSRLASTL
+402 KSRLASIL

-431 RFVQPDALTELTL
+431 RFVQPDALTELTF

-475 LGPIFLGT
+475 LGPLFVGT

-489 KNSNSVNGFIG
+489 KNSNSVNGFVG
-500 VSIPLNKRKAAV
+500 VSIPLGGRKAS
-512 KRQLFYYSFSNSPIK
+512 KEG
-527 KLVSAFNNL
+527 
-536 TFLILPHS
+536 
-544 SASDRT
+544 

>member
-1 MATNKLLS
+1 
-9 FMKLIGMTFI
+9 
-19 MTIITLPANAQFLRT
+19 
-34 SYFMEGTHYRQQL
+34 MEGTHYRQQL
-47 NPALTPTKGFINLPV
+47 NPALTPTKGYFNLSV

-80 IDIIDDGGDFYT
+80 IDIIDDGDDFYT
-92 KPDFMNRLKDNNTLN
+92 KPDFMNRLKDNNKLN

-136 GANLTKSMF
+136 GANLTKNMF
-145 TFLNQME
+145 TFLNEME
-152 TIEDNWRNSN
+152 TVEENWRNSN

-201 IGNMELKLNRIAMS
+201 IGNMELKLNRVAMS
-215 ANLPTDQQINE
+215 ANLPSDQQINQ
-226 WSNDSYWSGSLGE
+226 WSSESYWNSMTPSQAAQAAQEL
-239 IETKAKD
+239 KD
-246 LKAKFDNYHANLT
+246 KFNNYHANLT

-269 GLELKEEEGKDYVT
+269 GLELQEEEGKDYVT

-290 NLGIAGYGFG
+290 KLGIAGYGFG

-312 LTVSASI
+312 LTVSASV

-331 TKIASANPDPINIK
+331 TKIASANPDPIDIK
-345 GSTYADMINIT
+345 GSTYANMV
-356 DPQNS
+356 DPNNPNT
-361 VKGALNQLQNDTENY
+361 VMNAVNQLQNDAQGY
-376 MDLVTQ
+376 MDRVTN
-382 GDVLNYDMLQLE
+382 GDVLDYDMLQLE
-394 VGEAKESR
+394 VSDAKESR

-431 RFVQPDALTELTL
+431 RFVQPDALTELTF

-475 LGPIFLGT
+475 LGPLFVGT

-489 KNSNSVNGFIG
+489 KNSNSVNGFVG
-500 VSIPLNKRKAAV
+500 VSIPLGGRKAS
-512 KRQLFYYSFSNSPIK
+512 KEG
-527 KLVSAFNNL
+527 
-536 TFLILPHS
+536 
-544 SASDRT
+544 

>member
-1 MATNKLLS
+1 MATNKLLWS
-9 FMKLIGMTFI
+9 SKLIGVFFI
-19 MTIITLPANAQFLRT
+19 MLVCTLSANAQFLRT

-47 NPALTPTKGFINLPV
+47 NPALTPTKGYFNLPV

-80 IDIIDDGGDFYT
+80 IDIIDDGDDFYT
-92 KPDFMNRLKDNNTLN
+92 KPDFMNRLKDNNKLN
-107 VNFSTEILSAGWYK
+107 VNFSTEILSSGWYK

-136 GANLTKSMF
+136 GANLTKNMF
-145 TFLNQME
+145 TFLNEME
-152 TIEDNWRNSN
+152 TVEENWRNSN

-201 IGNMELKLNRIAMS
+201 IGNMELKLNRVAMS
-215 ANLPTDQQINE
+215 ANLPSDQQINQ
-226 WSNDSYWSGSLGE
+226 WSSESYWNSMTPSQAAQAAQEL
-239 IETKAKD
+239 KD
-246 LKAKFDNYHANLT
+246 KFNNYHANLT

-269 GLELKEEEGKDYVT
+269 GLELQEEEGKDYVT

-290 NLGIAGYGFG
+290 KLGIAGYGFG

-312 LTVSASI
+312 LTVSASV

-331 TKIASANPDPINIK
+331 TKIASANPDPIDIK
-345 GSTYADMINIT
+345 GSTYANMV
-356 DPQNS
+356 DPNNPNT
-361 VKGALNQLQNDTENY
+361 VMNAVNQLQNDAQGY
-376 MDLVTQ
+376 MDRVTN
-382 GDVLNYDMLQLE
+382 GDVLDYDMLQLE
-394 VGEAKESR
+394 VSDAKESR
-402 KSRLASTL
+402 KSRLASIL

-431 RFVQPDALTELTL
+431 RFVQPDALTELTF

-475 LGPIFLGT
+475 LGPLFVGT

-489 KNSNSVNGFIG
+489 KNSNSVNGFVG
-500 VSIPLNKRKAAV
+500 VSIPLGGRKAS
-512 KRQLFYYSFSNSPIK
+512 KEG
-527 KLVSAFNNL
+527 
-536 TFLILPHS
+536 
-544 SASDRT
+544 

>member
-1 MATNKLLS
+1 MATNKLLWS
-9 FMKLIGMTFI
+9 SKLIGVFFI
-19 MTIITLPANAQFLRT
+19 MLVCTLSANAQFLRT

-47 NPALTPTKGFINLPV
+47 NPALTPTKGYFNLPV

-80 IDIIDDGGDFYT
+80 IDIIDDGDDFYT
-92 KPDFMNRLKDNNTLN
+92 KPDFMNRLKDNNKLN

-136 GANLTKSMF
+136 GANLTKNMF
-145 TFLNQME
+145 TFLNEME
-152 TIEDNWRNSN
+152 TVEENWRNSN

-201 IGNMELKLNRIAMS
+201 IGNMELKLNRVAMS
-215 ANLPTDQQINE
+215 ANLPSDQQINQ
-226 WSNDSYWSGSLGE
+226 WSSESYWNSMTPSQAAQAAQEL
-239 IETKAKD
+239 KD
-246 LKAKFDNYHANLT
+246 KFNNYHANLT

-269 GLELKEEEGKDYVT
+269 GLELQEEEGKDYVT

-290 NLGIAGYGFG
+290 KLGIAGYGFG

-312 LTVSASI
+312 LTVSASV

-331 TKIASANPDPINIK
+331 TKIASANPDPIDIK
-345 GSTYADMINIT
+345 GSTYANMV
-356 DPQNS
+356 DPNNPNT
-361 VKGALNQLQNDTENY
+361 VMNAVNQLQNDAQGY
-376 MDLVTQ
+376 MDRVTN
-382 GDVLNYDMLQLE
+382 GDVLDYDMLQLE
-394 VGEAKESR
+394 VSDAKESR
-402 KSRLASTL
+402 KSRLASIL

-431 RFVQPDALTELTL
+431 RFVQPDALTELTF

-475 LGPIFLGT
+475 
-483 DYMFLG
+483 
-489 KNSNSVNGFIG
+489 
-500 VSIPLNKRKAAV
+500 
-512 KRQLFYYSFSNSPIK
+512 
-527 KLVSAFNNL
+527 
-536 TFLILPHS
+536 
-544 SASDRT
+544 

>member
-1 MATNKLLS
+1 MATNKLLWS
-9 FMKLIGMTFI
+9 SKLIGVFFI
-19 MTIITLPANAQFLRT
+19 MLVCTLSANAQFLRT

-47 NPALTPTKGFINLPV
+47 NPALTPTKGYFNLPV

-80 IDIIDDGGDFYT
+80 IDIIDDGDDFYT
-92 KPDFMNRLKDNNTLN
+92 KPDFMNRLKDNNKLN

-136 GANLTKSMF
+136 GANLTKNMF
-145 TFLNQME
+145 TFLNEME
-152 TIEDNWRNSN
+152 TVEENWRNSN

-181 LSRQINSRLTVGARV
+181 LSRQINSRLTIGARV

-201 IGNMELKLNRIAMS
+201 IGNMELKLNRVAMS
-215 ANLPTDQQINE
+215 ANLPSDQQINQ
-226 WSNDSYWSGSLGE
+226 WSSESYWNSMSPSQAAQAAQEL
-239 IETKAKD
+239 KD
-246 LKAKFDNYHANLT
+246 KFNNYHANLT

-269 GLELKEEEGKDYVT
+269 GLELQEEEGKDYVT

-290 NLGIAGYGFG
+290 KLGIAGYGFG

-312 LTVSASI
+312 LTVSASV

-331 TKIASANPDPINIK
+331 TKIASANPDPIDIK
-345 GSTYADMINIT
+345 GSTYANMV
-356 DPQNS
+356 DPNNPNT
-361 VKGALNQLQNDTENY
+361 VMNAVNQLQNDAQGY
-376 MDLVTQ
+376 MDRVTN
-382 GDVLNYDMLQLE
+382 GDVLDYDMLQLE
-394 VGEAKESR
+394 VSDAKESR

-431 RFVQPDALTELTL
+431 RFVQPDALTELTF

-461 AIQSAGKSFGLGLK
+461 AI
-475 LGPIFLGT
+475 
-483 DYMFLG
+483 
-489 KNSNSVNGFIG
+489 
-500 VSIPLNKRKAAV
+500 
-512 KRQLFYYSFSNSPIK
+512 
-527 KLVSAFNNL
+527 
-536 TFLILPHS
+536 
-544 SASDRT
+544 

>member
-1 MATNKLLS
+1 MATNKLLWS
-9 FMKLIGMTFI
+9 SKLIGVFFI
-19 MTIITLPANAQFLRT
+19 MLVCTLSANAQFLRT

-47 NPALTPTKGFINLPV
+47 NPALTPTKGYFNLPV

-80 IDIIDDGGDFYT
+80 IDIIDDGDDFYT
-92 KPDFMNRLKDNNTLN
+92 KPDFMNRLKDNNKLN

-136 GANLTKSMF
+136 GANLTKNMF
-145 TFLNQME
+145 TFLNEME
-152 TIEDNWRNSN
+152 TVEENWRNSN

-201 IGNMELKLNRIAMS
+201 IGNMELKLNRVAMS
-215 ANLPTDQQINE
+215 ANLPSDQQINQ
-226 WSNDSYWSGSLGE
+226 WSSESYWNSMTPSQAAQAAQEL
-239 IETKAKD
+239 KD
-246 LKAKFDNYHANLT
+246 KFNNYHANLT

-269 GLELKEEEGKDYVT
+269 GLELQEEEGKDYVT

-290 NLGIAGYGFG
+290 KLGIAGYGFG

-312 LTVSASI
+312 LTVSASV

-331 TKIASANPDPINIK
+331 TKIASANPDPIDIK
-345 GSTYADMINIT
+345 GSTYANMV
-356 DPQNS
+356 DPNNPNT
-361 VKGALNQLQNDTENY
+361 VMNAVNQLQNDAQGY
-376 MDLVTQ
+376 MDRVTN
-382 GDVLNYDMLQLE
+382 GDVLDYDMLQLE
-394 VGEAKESR
+394 VSDAKESR

-431 RFVQPDALTELTL
+431 RFVQPDALTELTF

-452 WFNVALSYS
+452 WFNVALSYQLS
-461 AIQSAGKSFGLGLK
+461 SQPVNL
-475 LGPIFLGT
+475 
-483 DYMFLG
+483 
-489 KNSNSVNGFIG
+489 SVW
-500 VSIPLNKRKAAV
+500 V
-512 KRQLFYYSFSNSPIK
+512 
-527 KLVSAFNNL
+527 
-536 TFLILPHS
+536 
-544 SASDRT
+544 

>member
-1 MATNKLLS
+1 MC
-9 FMKLIGMTFI
+9 
-19 MTIITLPANAQFLRT
+19 
-34 SYFMEGTHYRQQL
+34 
-47 NPALTPTKGFINLPV
+47 NLPV

-80 IDIIDDGGDFYT
+80 IDIIDDGDDFYT
-92 KPDFMNRLKDNNTLN
+92 KPDFMNRLKDNNKLN

-136 GANLTKSMF
+136 GANLTKNMF
-145 TFLNQME
+145 TFLNEME
-152 TIEDNWRNSN
+152 TVEENWRNSN

-201 IGNMELKLNRIAMS
+201 IGNMELKLNRVAMS
-215 ANLPTDQQINE
+215 ANLPSDQQINQ
-226 WSNDSYWSGSLGE
+226 WSSESYWNSMTPSQAAQAAQEL
-239 IETKAKD
+239 KD
-246 LKAKFDNYHANLT
+246 KFNNYHANLT

-269 GLELKEEEGKDYVT
+269 GLELQEEEGKDYVT

-290 NLGIAGYGFG
+290 KLGIAGYGFG

-312 LTVSASI
+312 LTVSASV

-331 TKIASANPDPINIK
+331 TKIASANPDLIDIK
-345 GSTYADMINIT
+345 GSTYANMV
-356 DPQNS
+356 DPNNPNT
-361 VKGALNQLQNDTENY
+361 VMNAVNQLQNDAQGY
-376 MDLVTQ
+376 MDRVTN
-382 GDVLNYDMLQLE
+382 GDVLDYDMLQLE
-394 VGEAKESR
+394 VSDAKESR
-402 KSRLASTL
+402 KSRLASIL

-431 RFVQPDALTELTL
+431 RFVQPDALTELTF

-475 LGPIFLGT
+475 LGPLFVGT

-489 KNSNSVNGFIG
+489 KNSNSVNGFVG
-500 VSIPLNKRKAAV
+500 VSIPLGGRKAS
-512 KRQLFYYSFSNSPIK
+512 KEG
-527 KLVSAFNNL
+527 
-536 TFLILPHS
+536 
-544 SASDRT
+544 

>member
-1 MATNKLLS
+1 MTSNKLL
-9 FMKLIGMTFI
+9 FCVRLVGVFIIMLIGA
-19 MTIITLPANAQFLRT
+19 LPVNAQFLRT

-47 NPALTPTKGFINLPV
+47 NPALTPTKGYFNLPV
-62 IGAVNATVGSTSL
+62 VGAVNATVGSTSL

-80 IDIIDDGGDFYT
+80 IDIIDDGDDFYT
-92 KPDFMNRLKDNNTLN
+92 KPDFMNRLKDNNKLN

-145 TFLNQME
+145 TFLNEME
-152 TIEDNWRNSN
+152 TVEENWRNSN

-201 IGNMELKLNRIAMS
+201 IGNMELKLNKIAMS
-215 ANLPTDQQINE
+215 ANLPTDQQINQ
-226 WSNDSYWSGSLGE
+226 WSSESYWSGSSAE
-239 IETKAKD
+239 IVAKAQE

-290 NLGIAGYGFG
+290 KLGIAGYGFG

-331 TKIASANPDPINIK
+331 TKIASANPDPIDIK
-345 GSTYADMINIT
+345 GSTYAGMI
-356 DPQNS
+356 DPANAQSS
-361 VKGALNQLQNDTENY
+361 VTNALNQLQNDAENY

-394 VGEAKESR
+394 VGDAKESR

-431 RFVQPDALTELTL
+431 RFVQPDALTELTF

-475 LGPIFLGT
+475 LGPVFVGT

-489 KNSNSVNGFIG
+489 KNSNSVNGFVG
-500 VSIPLNKRKAAV
+500 VSIPLGGRKAN
-512 KRQLFYYSFSNSPIK
+512 KEG
-527 KLVSAFNNL
+527 
-536 TFLILPHS
+536 
-544 SASDRT
+544 

>member
-1 MATNKLLS
+1 MATNKLLWS
-9 FMKLIGMTFI
+9 SKLIGVFF
-19 MTIITLPANAQFLRT
+19 ITLVCTLSANAQFLRT

-47 NPALTPTKGFINLPV
+47 NPALTPTKGYFNLPV

-80 IDIIDDGGDFYT
+80 IDIIDDGDDFYT
-92 KPDFMNRLKDNNTLN
+92 KPDFMNRLKDNNKLN

-136 GANLTKSMF
+136 GANLTKNMF
-145 TFLNQME
+145 TFLNEME
-152 TIEDNWRNSN
+152 TVEENWRNSN

-201 IGNMELKLNRIAMS
+201 IGNMELKLNRVAMS
-215 ANLPTDQQINE
+215 ANLPSDQQINQ
-226 WSNDSYWSGSLGE
+226 WSSESYWNSMTPSQAAQAAQEL
-239 IETKAKD
+239 KD
-246 LKAKFDNYHANLT
+246 KFNNYHANLT

-269 GLELKEEEGKDYVT
+269 GLELQEEEGKDYVT

-290 NLGIAGYGFG
+290 KLGIAGYGFG

-312 LTVSASI
+312 LTVSASV

-331 TKIASANPDPINIK
+331 TKIASANPDPIDIK
-345 GSTYADMINIT
+345 GSTYANMV
-356 DPQNS
+356 DPNNPNT
-361 VKGALNQLQNDTENY
+361 VMNAVNQLQNDAQGY
-376 MDLVTQ
+376 MDRVTN
-382 GDVLNYDMLQLE
+382 GDVLDYDMLQLE
-394 VGEAKESR
+394 VSDAKESR
-402 KSRLASTL
+402 KSRLASIL

-431 RFVQPDALTELTL
+431 RFVQPDALTELTF

-475 LGPIFLGT
+475 LGPLFVGT

-489 KNSNSVNGFIG
+489 KNSNSVNGFVG
-500 VSIPLNKRKAAV
+500 VSIPLGGRKAS
-512 KRQLFYYSFSNSPIK
+512 KEG
-527 KLVSAFNNL
+527 
-536 TFLILPHS
+536 
-544 SASDRT
+544 

>member
-1 MATNKLLS
+1 MATNKLLWS
-9 FMKLIGMTFI
+9 SKLIGVFFI
-19 MTIITLPANAQFLRT
+19 MLVCTLSANAQFLRT

-47 NPALTPTKGFINLPV
+47 NPALTPTKGYFNLPV

-80 IDIIDDGGDFYT
+80 IDIIDDGDDFYT
-92 KPDFMNRLKDNNTLN
+92 KPDFMNRLKDNNKLN

-136 GANLTKSMF
+136 GANLTKNMF
-145 TFLNQME
+145 TFLNEME
-152 TIEDNWRNSN
+152 TVEENWRNSN

-201 IGNMELKLNRIAMS
+201 IGNMELKLNRVAMS
-215 ANLPTDQQINE
+215 ANLPSDQQINQ
-226 WSNDSYWSGSLGE
+226 WSSESYWNSMTPSQAAQAAQEL
-239 IETKAKD
+239 KD
-246 LKAKFDNYHANLT
+246 KFNNYHANLT

-269 GLELKEEEGKDYVT
+269 GLELQEEEGKDYVT

-290 NLGIAGYGFG
+290 KLGIAGYGFG

-312 LTVSASI
+312 LTVSASV

-331 TKIASANPDPINIK
+331 TKIASANPDPIDIK
-345 GSTYADMINIT
+345 GSTYANMG
-356 DPQNS
+356 DPNNPNT
-361 VKGALNQLQNDTENY
+361 VMNAVNQLQNDAQGY
-376 MDLVTQ
+376 MDRVTN
-382 GDVLNYDMLQLE
+382 GDVLDYDMLQLE
-394 VGEAKESR
+394 VSDAKESR

-431 RFVQPDALTELTL
+431 RFVQPDALTELTF

-475 LGPIFLGT
+475 LGPLFVGT

-489 KNSNSVNGFIG
+489 KNSNSVNGFVG
-500 VSIPLNKRKAAV
+500 VSIPLGGRKAS
-512 KRQLFYYSFSNSPIK
+512 KEG
-527 KLVSAFNNL
+527 
-536 TFLILPHS
+536 
-544 SASDRT
+544 

>member
-1 MATNKLLS
+1 MATNKLLWS
-9 FMKLIGMTFI
+9 SKLIGVFFI
-19 MTIITLPANAQFLRT
+19 MLVCTLSANAQFLRT

-47 NPALTPTKGFINLPV
+47 NPALTPTKGYFNLPV

-80 IDIIDDGGDFYT
+80 IDIIDDGDDFYT

-136 GANLTKSMF
+136 GANLTKNMF
-145 TFLNQME
+145 TFLNEME
-152 TIEDNWRNSN
+152 TVEENWRNSN

-201 IGNMELKLNRIAMS
+201 IGNMELKLNRVAMS
-215 ANLPTDQQINE
+215 ANLPSDQQINQ
-226 WSNDSYWSGSLGE
+226 WSSESYWNSMTPSQAAQAAQEL
-239 IETKAKD
+239 KD
-246 LKAKFDNYHANLT
+246 KFNNYHANLT

-269 GLELKEEEGKDYVT
+269 GLELQEEEGKDYVT

-290 NLGIAGYGFG
+290 KLGIAGYGFG

-312 LTVSASI
+312 LTVSASV

-331 TKIASANPDPINIK
+331 TKIASANPDPIDIK
-345 GSTYADMINIT
+345 GSTYANMV
-356 DPQNS
+356 DPNNPNT
-361 VKGALNQLQNDTENY
+361 VMNAVNQLQNDAQGY
-376 MDLVTQ
+376 MDRVTN
-382 GDVLNYDMLQLE
+382 GDVLDYDMLQLE
-394 VGEAKESR
+394 VSDAKESR

-431 RFVQPDALTELTL
+431 RFVQPDALTELTF

-475 LGPIFLGT
+475 LGPLFVGT

-489 KNSNSVNGFIG
+489 KNSNSVNGFVG
-500 VSIPLNKRKAAV
+500 VSIPLGGRKAS
-512 KRQLFYYSFSNSPIK
+512 KEG
-527 KLVSAFNNL
+527 
-536 TFLILPHS
+536 
-544 SASDRT
+544 